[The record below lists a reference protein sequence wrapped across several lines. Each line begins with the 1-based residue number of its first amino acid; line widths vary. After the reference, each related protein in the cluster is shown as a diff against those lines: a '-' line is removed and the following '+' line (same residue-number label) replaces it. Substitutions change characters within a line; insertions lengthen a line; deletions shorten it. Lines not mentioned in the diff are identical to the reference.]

1 MDNLEN
7 SIHLIRKQRHDF
19 MNDLQVVYGYLQ
31 IGKND
36 NALKY
41 IEKLS
46 EENRT
51 ISSIYSLGDNFFG
64 YCMEYNMKKL
74 LQKNICVETNIEIE
88 KFYKENFNKDYNEKC
103 NLVNN
108 IFSKFENN
116 DIKNVYI
123 YIFEDEMGQ
132 SLLVCNDES
141 VADELSWMES
151 WQKVDINLDNVS
163 LHECSYGNN
172 IGYRITFL

>member
-1 MDNLEN
+1 MNSIEN

-31 IGKND
+31 IGKSD

-46 EENRT
+46 EENKT
-51 ISSIYSLGDNFFG
+51 ISSIYALGDNFFG
-64 YCMEYNMKKL
+64 FCMEYNIKEL
-74 LQKNICVETNIEIE
+74 SQKNISVETNIEIE
-88 KFYKENFNKDYNEKC
+88 KFYNKIFNKDYNEKYE
-103 NLVNN
+103 LVNN

-116 DIKNVYI
+116 GIKNVYI

-141 VADELSWMES
+141 VSDELSWMES
-151 WQKVDINLDNVS
+151 WKKVHINLDNVS

-172 IGYRITFL
+172 IGYRMTFL